1 MTTELVQHRLRQALG
16 AAMKARD
23 TGAVPA
29 LRSALARLDDAQAVD
44 VPTLS
49 GTALAVERTPLGVGA
64 AEVPRRELSED
75 AAVALVR
82 REIAEREEEAARYDA
97 AGMDALADRSRTGA
111 DALRAVLGG

>member
-1 MTTELVQHRLRQALG
+1 MELVQHRLRQALG

-23 TGAVPA
+23 AGAVPA
-29 LRSALARLDDAQAVD
+29 LRSALARLDDAQAVE

-49 GTALAVERTPLGVGA
+49 GIERAIERSPLGVGA

-82 REIAEREEEAARYDA
+82 REIAEREEEAAQYDA
-97 AGMDALADRSRTGA
+97 AGRDALAHRSRAGA
-111 DALRAVLGG
+111 EALKAVLGL